1 MTKAHMFML
10 TAAAALCLGTSTAQ
24 AEGDDCSQRFSQ
36 QREYRSL
43 PCPPTMPQYVDGD
56 YKPAHKYHAK
66 AGQGQIE
73 WQTQTIKKHV
83 HLTQGQL
90 QQVQSGLRDAGHDVK
105 VDGVWGPQTVEAL
118 KNYQQQKSLKVTGTL
133 NSETLAAL
141 DVYHEPASMQ

>member
-10 TAAAALCLGTSTAQ
+10 TAAAALCLGASTAQ

-43 PCPPTMPQYVDGD
+43 PCPPTMPQYVDGE
-56 YKPAHKYHAK
+56 YKPA
-66 AGQGQIE
+66 QLRIE
-73 WQTQTIKKHV
+73 WQEPQVIRKHV

-90 QQVQSGLRDAGHDVK
+90 QQVQSGLRDAGHDIK
-105 VDGVWGPQTVEAL
+105 VDGVWGPQTVDAL
-118 KNYQQQKSLKVTGTL
+118 KSYQQQKSLNVTGTL

-141 DVYHEPASMQ
+141 DVYHEPAPMQ